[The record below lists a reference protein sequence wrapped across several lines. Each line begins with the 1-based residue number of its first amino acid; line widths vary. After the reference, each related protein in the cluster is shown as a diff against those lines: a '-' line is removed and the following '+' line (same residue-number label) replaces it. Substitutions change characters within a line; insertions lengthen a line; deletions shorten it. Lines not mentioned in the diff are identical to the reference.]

1 MMQLDKRTREDII
14 LEMEKLAGSYTPE
27 WKFRTRQGDAGSALL
42 NIYGDML
49 VELLRQYNRIPERDK
64 QRFFRMLGTRQ
75 RPAEPARGYVSFGLS
90 HPETE
95 GTVVA
100 AGTGL
105 WGTGEDGEPVKL
117 ETQKEI
123 YISNNELGPVM
134 YQDGDEDQIYCLA
147 EAEGKLST
155 ASKEN
160 LQEHVC
166 CLGHS
171 TVFHI
176 GGEAELLISF
186 QPRRDS
192 RDWDALIQDREK
204 TGFSYSS
211 GAGEWQFETWSCH
224 SHTIRLRKT
233 KEMPD
238 FAVGEG
244 EPADCCSIRWKAK
257 DIRAYTGLEI
267 TDIRIGAVCPAALP
281 DYVYTA
287 EGQEGIQRFF
297 PFGERPYSHGEC
309 YICAN
314 EVLEKKGAVIHLTLD
329 MEFRKL
335 PLLQEPAPLPIHWKT
350 IMKQSDFPKTEELPV
365 TIGEVV
371 WEYYNGTGFTRLFTE
386 PLYTHIFSP
395 PPQDSLDSDK
405 SGIRSEQVSFLCPGD
420 MVPFLVNAETV
431 YCIRIRIL
439 RMQHEYMVNGYYLS
453 PFITHMELSYDY
465 QDSMQKP
472 ELFRCCNNLEE
483 HWYTGRQPVIPF
495 QPQSEPRPGIYIG
508 FSQPLTGGPYGIYC
522 KVGERSAVSSQKRWN
537 YEYYNGRE
545 WSTLVLED
553 GTENLT
559 KSGILMPFGNYDMHA
574 LQLFGVERYWLRLIQ
589 QQSDR
594 TVRKEAG
601 IPMQEIWMNTT
612 SVLAVEGAP
621 EEYLTLPEAEGCIS
635 CQLKQKNIQQIQV
648 WVNEAYLSQ
657 EEVEELEKETEV
669 HRIRNEAGVLD
680 QIWVLW
686 EEAKDI
692 RSIQPDT
699 RFYCVERREGILRF
713 LCGKQGFLQ
722 GNRRENQVKA
732 VYTWGGG
739 SRGNL
744 REGQVTHISR
754 SIRFLNQVVNHH
766 GLSGGREEELSEEAA
781 ARMERQLL
789 HRNRAVMRS
798 DYEALALESTREVKR
813 VKAFSNRNGLGERQ
827 QGAITLVVLQEEYGK
842 KEFQTLE
849 EEIYEYIQNRMPG
862 IRQVQRNF
870 FIVEPWFTEIQVTA
884 VCRINPQTSV
894 FACEAEAEERLDR
907 FLNPLTGNSDGKGW
921 KIGQA
926 PCREQLRHVLHKTR
940 GICQLQ
946 RMVVKAYCRRN
957 GRLQEIDLEGKL
969 PEFLMVINGNYGFQM
984 VFDDSRREG
993 EDA

>member
-14 LEMEKLAGSYTPE
+14 HEMEELAGSYTPE

-42 NIYGDML
+42 NIYSDML
-49 VELLRQYNRIPERDK
+49 VELLRQYNQIPERDR
-64 QRFFRMLGTRQ
+64 QRFFQMLGTRQ
-75 RPAEPARGYVSFGLS
+75 RPAEPAGGYVSFGLA

-105 WGTGEDGEPVKL
+105 WGTGEDGKPVKL

-123 YISNNELGPVM
+123 YISNNQLGPVM
-134 YQDGDEDQIYCLA
+134 YQDGERDQIYCLT
-147 EAEGKLST
+147 ETEGKFSA

-176 GGEAELLISF
+176 GEDAELLITF
-186 QPRRDS
+186 QPRRES
-192 RDWDALIQDREK
+192 RDWDALIGDREK

-211 GAGEWQFETWSCH
+211 GGREWQFETWSCH
-224 SHTIRLRKT
+224 SHTIRLKKT

-238 FAVGEG
+238 FEAAGGE
-244 EPADCCSIRWKAK
+244 EEACCSIRWRAK
-257 DIRAYTGLEI
+257 DIRAYTGLEL
-267 TDIRIGAVCPAALP
+267 TDIRIGAVCPAMSP

-287 EGQEGIQRFF
+287 EEQEGRQFFF

-314 EVLEKKGAVIHLTLD
+314 EVFEKRGAMIHLSLD

-335 PLLQEPAPLPIHWKT
+335 PLLQEPVPLPIHWKT

-395 PPQDSLDSDK
+395 PIQDPVDSDQ
-405 SGIRSEQVSFLCPGD
+405 SGIRSEQISFLCPKD
-420 MVPFLVNAETV
+420 IVPFLVNAETV

-439 RMQHEYMVNGYYLS
+439 RMQHEYTVNGYYLS
-453 PFITHMELSYDY
+453 PFITHMEVSYDY
-465 QDSMQKP
+465 RDFMQEP
-472 ELFRCCNNLEE
+472 EHYRCCNNLEE
-483 HWYTGRQPVIPF
+483 QRYTGRQPVIPF
-495 QPQSEPRPGIYIG
+495 QPQPEPRPGIYIG
-508 FSQPLTGGPYGIYC
+508 FSKPLTGGPYGIYC
-522 KVGERSAVSSQKRWN
+522 EVEEGSALRSQKQWN
-537 YEYYNGRE
+537 YEYYDGRE
-545 WSTLVLED
+545 WSSLVLED

-559 KSGILMPFGNYDMHA
+559 KSGILMPFGNYNMRA
-574 LQLFGVERYWLRLIQ
+574 LRLFGTERYWLRLIR
-589 QQSDR
+589 QSSPA
-594 TVRKEAG
+594 VQEEP
-601 IPMQEIWMNTT
+601 IPLQEIWMNTV
-612 SVLAVEGAP
+612 SVLAVEQAP

-635 CQLKQKNIQQIQV
+635 CPLKQKNIQQIQV
-648 WVNEAYLSQ
+648 WVNEAYLSR
-657 EEVEELEKETEV
+657 EEQEELEQKTEV
-669 HRIRNEAGVLD
+669 HRIRNEAGMIV
-680 QIWVLW
+680 QVWVLW
-686 EEAKDI
+686 KEAEDI
-692 RSIQPDT
+692 RSMQPDT
-699 RFYCVERREGILRF
+699 RFYCVERQEGILGF
-713 LCGKQGFLQ
+713 SCGKQGFLR

-766 GLSGGREEELSEEAA
+766 RLFGGREEELPEEAS

-813 VKAFSNRNGLGERQ
+813 VKAFSNRNGMGERQ

-842 KEFQTLE
+842 KEFQTLKE
-849 EEIYEYIQNRMPG
+849 RIYEYIRSRMPG
-862 IRQVQRNF
+862 IRQVQRSF

-884 VCRINPQTSV
+884 VCRIRPQDSV
-894 FACEAEAEERLDR
+894 FACKAEAEERLDR

-926 PCREQLRHVLHKTR
+926 PCREQIRHVLHKTR

-946 RMVVKAYCRRN
+946 RMVVKAYCQRN
-957 GRLQEIDLEGKL
+957 GRLQEINLEGTL
-969 PEFLMVINGNYGFQM
+969 PEFLMVINGSYRFQM
-984 VFDDSRREG
+984 VLDNGRREG